1 MAEAFLAALAQTA
14 PPAGGLSPLAWTI
27 IVALCTAGATV
38 VGALWKDRQQT
49 YNDLKACNAKYAEQ
63 EEEIL
68 GLLKVLRVQMEQSK
82 GGKAR

>member
-1 MAEAFLAALAQTA
+1 MFETFLEAMAETV
-14 PPAGGLSPLAWTI
+14 PPAGGLTPLAWTI
-27 IVALCTAGATV
+27 IVTLCTVLVTV

-49 YNDLKACNAKYAEQ
+49 YKDLKDCNAKHAEQ

-82 GGKAR
+82 GGKQR